1 MDVILVL
8 FLSVIGDVETIVCV
22 YRHRSACTGR
32 NHASGG
38 PSIGA
43 DRDISCKICRLVRGI
58 GKLDARY
65 TASAAIDRKCILGC
79 ETRSPV
85 GPGEYR
91 AGGAGSGDGQAL
103 AEHSCR
109 SEEHTSELQ
118 SLMRIS
124 YAVFCLKKK
133 NKLKQHKQQYR

>member
-1 MDVILVL
+1 MRISDWSSDVCSSDLAGCRAA
-8 FLSVIGDVETIVCV
+8 VIGDAEAIVCV
-22 YRHRSACTGR
+22 HLHRSACTGR

-65 TASAAIDRKCILGC
+65 TASAAIDRK
-79 ETRSPV
+79 
-85 GPGEYR
+85 
-91 AGGAGSGDGQAL
+91 
-103 AEHSCR
+103 R

-118 SLMRIS
+118 SLMRNS

-133 NKLKQHKQQYR
+133 KNKHIIKTH

>member
-1 MDVILVL
+1 MGNADATVGVHLH
-8 FLSVIGDVETIVCV
+8 G
-22 YRHRSACTGR
+22 SATTGR
-32 NHASGG
+32 YHASGG

-103 AEHSCR
+103 AEHSCLACSVRKDEARDRR
-109 SEEHTSELQ
+109 S
-118 SLMRIS
+118 
-124 YAVFCLKKK
+124 AVKGKRVAIRLD
-133 NKLKQHKQQYR
+133 LV

>member
-85 GPGEYR
+85 GPGEDR
-91 AGGAGSGDGQAL
+91 RSAERRVRTEWGSTVTTRWAP
-103 AEHSCR
+103 EH
-109 SEEHTSELQ
+109 E
-118 SLMRIS
+118 
-124 YAVFCLKKK
+124 KKK
-133 NKLKQHKQQYR
+133 TNSKEDEKD

>member
-1 MDVILVL
+1 M
-8 FLSVIGDVETIVCV
+8 GDAEAIVCV
-22 YRHRSACTGR
+22 HLHRSACTGR

-91 AGGAGSGDGQAL
+91 AGGAGRR
-103 AEHSCR
+103 AESRVGKECVR
-109 SEEHTSELQ
+109 RFRLRGAPDQ
-118 SLMRIS
+118 
-124 YAVFCLKKK
+124 YKKK
-133 NKLKQHKQQYR
+133 KKK